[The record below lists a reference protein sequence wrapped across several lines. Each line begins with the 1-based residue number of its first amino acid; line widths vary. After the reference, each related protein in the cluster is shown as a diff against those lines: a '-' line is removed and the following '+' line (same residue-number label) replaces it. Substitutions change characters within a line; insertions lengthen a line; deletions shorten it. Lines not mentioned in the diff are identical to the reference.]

1 MARAAHVRG
10 TRRQGLPRSIQGQV
24 RIMPGRALSFE
35 GRGPRRPGPPPP
47 GFRVERASG
56 PPSRRR
62 AAQRLMLDR
71 VVLGKGWVAG
81 PGVEGGGGNETGG
94 YASGMVTL
102 ALAVRAG

>member
-1 MARAAHVRG
+1 
-10 TRRQGLPRSIQGQV
+10 
-24 RIMPGRALSFE
+24 
-35 GRGPRRPGPPPP
+35 
-47 GFRVERASG
+47 
-56 PPSRRR
+56 
-62 AAQRLMLDR
+62 MLDR